1 MIIPALMILGII
13 TTTLDEMKSKD
24 GIYYLTVKNESTKT
38 ASLDKTSWIKI
49 EGEQITVKEGSSERT
64 YSYDT
69 ENNEFVRDSEKYSC
83 MIYDGLLTL
92 SGDQPQKELP
102 EYVSPNSSWYSGY
115 EKGQVKIKDW
125 DWMSDTP
132 FNNYFWLGEGG
143 YKKYRYNT
151 ERPRPP
157 FFAIIESMNNLIKSK
172 LELLPTSPGCYI
184 HKDKNGTIIYVGKA
198 KNLRNRVR
206 SYFRGSHDT
215 KTEALVSEI
224 VDFEFIV
231 TESNI
236 EASLLEIN
244 LIKENKPKYNIML
257 KDDKS
262 YPFIKITNERYPR
275 LIITRQV
282 KKDGGLYFG
291 PYPDV
296 GAANEIKRLLD
307 RIFPFRK
314 CTNPPSKV
322 CFYYHLGQCMA
333 HTVCHKDKAYFKGM
347 AQEVSDFLKGQDDK
361 IIDELKLKM
370 NTAAQNMEFE
380 RAAEYRDLIQA
391 IGTLRTKQRVM
402 AKDLQNRDVF
412 GYYVDKGWMC
422 VQVFFVRQGKL
433 IERDVNLFPY
443 YNDPDEDFLTYVGQ
457 FYQEKSH
464 LIPNE
469 ILIPQDI
476 DEEAVK
482 ALVDTKVLK
491 PQRGEKK
498 QLVNLAIKNAR
509 VSLEQKFN
517 LLEKSMEKTQGAIEN
532 LGKLLQ
538 IPTPVRIESFDNSNI
553 MGTSPVS
560 AMVVFVNGKPSKKD
574 YRKYKIKTV
583 VGPDDYA
590 SMREVIRRRYSRVM
604 RDGLT
609 PPDLIVIDGGQG
621 QVNIAKQVIQEELG
635 LDIPIAGLQKNDK
648 HQTHELLFGD
658 PLQVIELSRTSQEFF
673 LLQRIQDEVHRFAI
687 TFHRQLRSK
696 NSFSSQLDGIEGL
709 GPKRKQL
716 LMKHFKSLTKIKE
729 ATVDEIVTVGIPQA
743 VAEAVQAKLHQ
754 GKQAEA
760 SPLMEVAEDSEPY
773 QS

>member
-1 MIIPALMILGII
+1 MNSA
-13 TTTLDEMKSKD
+13 
-24 GIYYLTVKNESTKT
+24 
-38 ASLDKTSWIKI
+38 
-49 EGEQITVKEGSSERT
+49 ER
-64 YSYDT
+64 
-69 ENNEFVRDSEKYSC
+69 
-83 MIYDGLLTL
+83 L
-92 SGDQPQKELP
+92 
-102 EYVSPNSSWYSGY
+102 
-115 EKGQVKIKDW
+115 
-125 DWMSDTP
+125 
-132 FNNYFWLGEGG
+132 
-143 YKKYRYNT
+143 
-151 ERPRPP
+151 RPL

-236 EASLLEIN
+236 EALLLEIN

-333 HTVCHKDKAYFKGM
+333 HTVCHKDEAYFKGM

-370 NTAAQNMEFE
+370 TTAAQNMEFE

-658 PLQVIELSRTSQEFF
+658 PLQIIELSRTSQEFF

-729 ATVDEIVTVGIPQA
+729 ATVDEIVTVGIPRA
-743 VAEAVQAKLHQ
+743 VAEAVQIRLHQ
-754 GKQAEA
+754 GQQEEA

-773 QS
+773 

>member
-1 MIIPALMILGII
+1 
-13 TTTLDEMKSKD
+13 
-24 GIYYLTVKNESTKT
+24 
-38 ASLDKTSWIKI
+38 
-49 EGEQITVKEGSSERT
+49 
-64 YSYDT
+64 
-69 ENNEFVRDSEKYSC
+69 
-83 MIYDGLLTL
+83 
-92 SGDQPQKELP
+92 
-102 EYVSPNSSWYSGY
+102 
-115 EKGQVKIKDW
+115 
-125 DWMSDTP
+125 
-132 FNNYFWLGEGG
+132 
-143 YKKYRYNT
+143 
-151 ERPRPP
+151 
-157 FFAIIESMNNLIKSK
+157 MNNLIKSK

-236 EASLLEIN
+236 EALLLEIN

-322 CFYYHLGQCMA
+322 CFYYHIGQCMA
-333 HTVCHKDKAYFKGM
+333 HTICKKDEDYFKSM
-347 AQEVSDFLKGQDDK
+347 AQEVSDFLKGQDNQ
-361 IIDELKLKM
+361 IIDDLKGKM
-370 NTAAQNMEFE
+370 AAAAQTMEFE

-464 LIPNE
+464 LVPNE
-469 ILIPQDI
+469 VLIPQDI

-482 ALVDTKVLK
+482 ALVDTKILK

-517 LLEKSMEKTQGAIEN
+517 LLEKSVEKTQRAIEN
-532 LGKLLQ
+532 LGRLLQ

-590 SMREVIRRRYSRVM
+590 SMSEVIRRRYGRVQ
-604 RDGLT
+604 REGLT

-658 PLQVIELSRTSQEFF
+658 PLEVVELSRNSQEFF

-709 GPKRKQL
+709 GPKRKQN

-729 ATVDEIVTVGIPQA
+729 AGVDDIVEVGVPRA
-743 VAEAVQAKLHQ
+743 VAEAVQRKLNPQ
-754 GKQAEA
+754 EAETL
-760 SPLMEVAEDSEPY
+760 PQVAEERVDY
-773 QS
+773 QTEGKTS

>member
-1 MIIPALMILGII
+1 
-13 TTTLDEMKSKD
+13 
-24 GIYYLTVKNESTKT
+24 
-38 ASLDKTSWIKI
+38 
-49 EGEQITVKEGSSERT
+49 
-64 YSYDT
+64 
-69 ENNEFVRDSEKYSC
+69 
-83 MIYDGLLTL
+83 
-92 SGDQPQKELP
+92 
-102 EYVSPNSSWYSGY
+102 
-115 EKGQVKIKDW
+115 
-125 DWMSDTP
+125 
-132 FNNYFWLGEGG
+132 
-143 YKKYRYNT
+143 
-151 ERPRPP
+151 
-157 FFAIIESMNNLIKSK
+157 MNNLIKSK

-236 EASLLEIN
+236 EALLLEIN

-322 CFYYHLGQCMA
+322 CFYYHIGQCMA
-333 HTVCHKDKAYFKGM
+333 HTICKKDEDYFKSM

-361 IIDELKLKM
+361 IIDDLKGKM
-370 NTAAQNMEFE
+370 AAAAQTMEFE

-464 LIPNE
+464 LVPNE
-469 ILIPQDI
+469 VLIPQDI

-482 ALVDTKVLK
+482 ALVDTKILK

-517 LLEKSMEKTQGAIEN
+517 LLEKSVEKTQGAIEN
-532 LGKLLQ
+532 LGRLLQ

-590 SMREVIRRRYSRVM
+590 SMREVIRRRYGRVQ
-604 RDGLT
+604 REALT

-658 PLQVIELSRTSQEFF
+658 PLEVVELSRNSKEFF

-687 TFHRQLRSK
+687 TFHRQLRYK

-709 GPKRKQL
+709 GPKRKQN

-729 ATVDEIVTVGIPQA
+729 ASVDEIAEVGVPRA
-743 VAEAVQAKLHQ
+743 VAEAVQRKLNPQ
-754 GKQAEA
+754 GEVELAQ
-760 SPLMEVAEDSEPY
+760 VAEPLKELE
-773 QS
+773 

>member
-1 MIIPALMILGII
+1 
-13 TTTLDEMKSKD
+13 
-24 GIYYLTVKNESTKT
+24 
-38 ASLDKTSWIKI
+38 
-49 EGEQITVKEGSSERT
+49 
-64 YSYDT
+64 
-69 ENNEFVRDSEKYSC
+69 
-83 MIYDGLLTL
+83 
-92 SGDQPQKELP
+92 
-102 EYVSPNSSWYSGY
+102 
-115 EKGQVKIKDW
+115 
-125 DWMSDTP
+125 
-132 FNNYFWLGEGG
+132 
-143 YKKYRYNT
+143 
-151 ERPRPP
+151 
-157 FFAIIESMNNLIKSK
+157 MNNLIKSK

-236 EASLLEIN
+236 EALLLEIN

-333 HTVCHKDKAYFKGM
+333 HTVCHKDEAYFKGM

-729 ATVDEIVTVGIPQA
+729 ATVDEIVTVGIPRA

-754 GKQAEA
+754 GKQEEA
-760 SPLMEVAEDSEPY
+760 SPLMEVAEASEPY

>member
-1 MIIPALMILGII
+1 
-13 TTTLDEMKSKD
+13 
-24 GIYYLTVKNESTKT
+24 
-38 ASLDKTSWIKI
+38 
-49 EGEQITVKEGSSERT
+49 
-64 YSYDT
+64 
-69 ENNEFVRDSEKYSC
+69 
-83 MIYDGLLTL
+83 
-92 SGDQPQKELP
+92 
-102 EYVSPNSSWYSGY
+102 
-115 EKGQVKIKDW
+115 
-125 DWMSDTP
+125 
-132 FNNYFWLGEGG
+132 
-143 YKKYRYNT
+143 
-151 ERPRPP
+151 
-157 FFAIIESMNNLIKSK
+157 MNNLIKSK

-236 EASLLEIN
+236 EALLLEIN

-322 CFYYHLGQCMA
+322 CFYYHIGQCMA
-333 HTVCHKDKAYFKGM
+333 HTICKKDEAYFKSM
-347 AQEVSDFLKGQDDK
+347 AQEVSDFLKGQDNK
-361 IIDELKLKM
+361 IIDELKGKM
-370 NTAAQNMEFE
+370 AAAAQTMEFE

-443 YNDPDEDFLTYVGQ
+443 FNDPDEDFLTYVGQ

-464 LIPNE
+464 LVPNE
-469 ILIPQDI
+469 VLIPQDI

-482 ALVDTKVLK
+482 ALVDTKILK

-517 LLEKSMEKTQGAIEN
+517 LLEKSVEKTQGAIEN
-532 LGKLLQ
+532 LGRLLQ

-560 AMVVFVNGKPSKKD
+560 AMVVFVNGRPSKKD

-590 SMREVIRRRYSRVM
+590 SMREVIRRRYGRVQ
-604 RDGLT
+604 REALT

-658 PLQVIELSRTSQEFF
+658 PLEVVDLSRNSQEFF

-696 NSFSSQLDGIEGL
+696 NSFSSQLDGIDGL
-709 GPKRKQL
+709 GPKRKQN
-716 LMKHFKSLTKIKE
+716 LMRHFKSLTKIKE
-729 ATVDEIVTVGIPQA
+729 ASVDEIVEVGAPRA
-743 VAEAVQAKLHQ
+743 VAEAVQRKLNPQ
-754 GKQAEA
+754 ETEILLQ
-760 SPLMEVAEDSEPY
+760 VAEERVDY
-773 QS
+773 QTEGNHNKP

>member
-1 MIIPALMILGII
+1 MNSA
-13 TTTLDEMKSKD
+13 
-24 GIYYLTVKNESTKT
+24 
-38 ASLDKTSWIKI
+38 
-49 EGEQITVKEGSSERT
+49 ER
-64 YSYDT
+64 
-69 ENNEFVRDSEKYSC
+69 
-83 MIYDGLLTL
+83 L
-92 SGDQPQKELP
+92 
-102 EYVSPNSSWYSGY
+102 
-115 EKGQVKIKDW
+115 
-125 DWMSDTP
+125 
-132 FNNYFWLGEGG
+132 
-143 YKKYRYNT
+143 
-151 ERPRPP
+151 RPL

-236 EASLLEIN
+236 EALLLEIN

-333 HTVCHKDKAYFKGM
+333 HTVCHKDEAYFKGM

-361 IIDELKLKM
+361 IIDELKVKM

-476 DEEAVK
+476 DEEAVQ

-604 RDGLT
+604 LDGLT

-729 ATVDEIVTVGIPQA
+729 ATVDEIVTVGIPRA
-743 VAEAVQAKLHQ
+743 VAEAVQIKLHQ
-754 GKQAEA
+754 GKQEEA
-760 SPLMEVAEDSEPY
+760 SHLMEVAEDSEPY

>member
-1 MIIPALMILGII
+1 
-13 TTTLDEMKSKD
+13 
-24 GIYYLTVKNESTKT
+24 
-38 ASLDKTSWIKI
+38 
-49 EGEQITVKEGSSERT
+49 
-64 YSYDT
+64 
-69 ENNEFVRDSEKYSC
+69 
-83 MIYDGLLTL
+83 
-92 SGDQPQKELP
+92 
-102 EYVSPNSSWYSGY
+102 
-115 EKGQVKIKDW
+115 
-125 DWMSDTP
+125 
-132 FNNYFWLGEGG
+132 
-143 YKKYRYNT
+143 
-151 ERPRPP
+151 
-157 FFAIIESMNNLIKSK
+157 MNNLIKSK

-236 EASLLEIN
+236 EALLLEIN

-322 CFYYHLGQCMA
+322 CFYYHIGQCMA
-333 HTVCHKDKAYFKGM
+333 HTVCRKDEAYFKAM
-347 AQEVSDFLKGQDDK
+347 SQEVSDFLKGQDDK
-361 IIDELKLKM
+361 IIDELKSKM
-370 NTAAQNMEFE
+370 TLAAQSMEFE

-476 DEEAVK
+476 DEEAIK

-517 LLEKSMEKTQGAIEN
+517 LLEKSVEKTQGAIEN
-532 LGKLLQ
+532 LGRLLQ

-590 SMREVIRRRYSRVM
+590 SMREVIRRRYGRVQ

-658 PLQVIELSRTSQEFF
+658 PLEVVELSRNSQEFF

-709 GPKRKQL
+709 GPKRKQN
-716 LMKHFKSLTKIKE
+716 LMKYFKSLTKIKE
-729 ATVDEIVTVGIPQA
+729 ASVDEIVAVGVPRT
-743 VAEAVQAKLHQ
+743 VAEAVHQ
-754 GKQAEA
+754 HLNLEVDSALAQ
-760 SPLMEVAEDSEPY
+760 VAEKPLEY
-773 QS
+773 KE

>member
-1 MIIPALMILGII
+1 
-13 TTTLDEMKSKD
+13 
-24 GIYYLTVKNESTKT
+24 
-38 ASLDKTSWIKI
+38 
-49 EGEQITVKEGSSERT
+49 
-64 YSYDT
+64 
-69 ENNEFVRDSEKYSC
+69 
-83 MIYDGLLTL
+83 
-92 SGDQPQKELP
+92 
-102 EYVSPNSSWYSGY
+102 
-115 EKGQVKIKDW
+115 
-125 DWMSDTP
+125 
-132 FNNYFWLGEGG
+132 
-143 YKKYRYNT
+143 
-151 ERPRPP
+151 
-157 FFAIIESMNNLIKSK
+157 MNNLIKSK

-236 EASLLEIN
+236 EALLLEIN

-333 HTVCHKDKAYFKGM
+333 HTVCHKDEAYFKGM

-560 AMVVFVNGKPSKKD
+560 AMVVFVDGKPSKKD

-621 QVNIAKQVIQEELG
+621 QVNVAKQVIQEELG

-729 ATVDEIVTVGIPQA
+729 ATVDEIVTVGIPRA

-754 GKQAEA
+754 GKQEEA
-760 SPLMEVAEDSEPY
+760 SPLMEVAEPFQGFE
-773 QS
+773 

>member
-1 MIIPALMILGII
+1 
-13 TTTLDEMKSKD
+13 
-24 GIYYLTVKNESTKT
+24 
-38 ASLDKTSWIKI
+38 
-49 EGEQITVKEGSSERT
+49 
-64 YSYDT
+64 
-69 ENNEFVRDSEKYSC
+69 
-83 MIYDGLLTL
+83 
-92 SGDQPQKELP
+92 
-102 EYVSPNSSWYSGY
+102 
-115 EKGQVKIKDW
+115 
-125 DWMSDTP
+125 
-132 FNNYFWLGEGG
+132 
-143 YKKYRYNT
+143 
-151 ERPRPP
+151 
-157 FFAIIESMNNLIKSK
+157 MNNLIKSK
-172 LELLPTSPGCYI
+172 LEILPTSPGCYI

-236 EASLLEIN
+236 EALLLEIN

-322 CFYYHLGQCMA
+322 CFYYHIGQCMA
-333 HTVCHKDKAYFKGM
+333 HTICKKDEAYFKSM

-361 IIDELKLKM
+361 IIDDLKGKM
-370 NTAAQNMEFE
+370 AAAAQTMEFE

-402 AKDLQNRDVF
+402 ARDLQNRDVF

-464 LIPNE
+464 LVPNE
-469 ILIPQDI
+469 VLIPQDI

-482 ALVDTKVLK
+482 VLVDTKILK

-517 LLEKSMEKTQGAIEN
+517 LLEKSVEKTQGAIEN
-532 LGKLLQ
+532 LGRLLQ
-538 IPTPVRIESFDNSNI
+538 IPIPVRIESFDNSNI

-590 SMREVIRRRYSRVM
+590 SMREVVRRRYGRVQ

-658 PLQVIELSRTSQEFF
+658 PLEVVELSRNSQEFF

-696 NSFSSQLDGIEGL
+696 NSFSSQLDGIDGL
-709 GPKRKQL
+709 GPKRKQN
-716 LMKHFKSLTKIKE
+716 LMKYFKSLTKIKE
-729 ATVDEIVTVGIPQA
+729 ASVDEIVEVGVPRA
-743 VAEAVQAKLHQ
+743 VAEAVQRKLTPQ
-754 GKQAEA
+754 EAEA
-760 SPLMEVAEDSEPY
+760 LPQVAEERVDY
-773 QS
+773 QTDTGHD

>member
-1 MIIPALMILGII
+1 
-13 TTTLDEMKSKD
+13 
-24 GIYYLTVKNESTKT
+24 
-38 ASLDKTSWIKI
+38 
-49 EGEQITVKEGSSERT
+49 
-64 YSYDT
+64 
-69 ENNEFVRDSEKYSC
+69 
-83 MIYDGLLTL
+83 
-92 SGDQPQKELP
+92 
-102 EYVSPNSSWYSGY
+102 
-115 EKGQVKIKDW
+115 
-125 DWMSDTP
+125 
-132 FNNYFWLGEGG
+132 
-143 YKKYRYNT
+143 
-151 ERPRPP
+151 
-157 FFAIIESMNNLIKSK
+157 MNNLIKSK

-236 EASLLEIN
+236 EALLLEIN

-333 HTVCHKDKAYFKGM
+333 HTVCHKDEAYFKGM

-443 YNDPDEDFLTYVGQ
+443 YNDPDEDLLTYVGQ

-621 QVNIAKQVIQEELG
+621 QVNVAKQVIQDELG

-729 ATVDEIVTVGIPQA
+729 ATVDEIVTVGIPRA

-754 GKQAEA
+754 GKQEEA
-760 SPLMEVAEDSEPY
+760 SPLMEVAEDSESY

>member
-1 MIIPALMILGII
+1 
-13 TTTLDEMKSKD
+13 
-24 GIYYLTVKNESTKT
+24 
-38 ASLDKTSWIKI
+38 
-49 EGEQITVKEGSSERT
+49 
-64 YSYDT
+64 
-69 ENNEFVRDSEKYSC
+69 
-83 MIYDGLLTL
+83 
-92 SGDQPQKELP
+92 
-102 EYVSPNSSWYSGY
+102 
-115 EKGQVKIKDW
+115 
-125 DWMSDTP
+125 
-132 FNNYFWLGEGG
+132 
-143 YKKYRYNT
+143 
-151 ERPRPP
+151 
-157 FFAIIESMNNLIKSK
+157 MNNLIKSK

-236 EASLLEIN
+236 EALLLEIN

-322 CFYYHLGQCMA
+322 CFYYHIGQCVA
-333 HTVCHKDKAYFKGM
+333 HTICKKDEAYFKAM

-361 IIDELKLKM
+361 IIDDLKEKM
-370 NTAAQNMEFE
+370 NVAAQSMEFE

-464 LIPNE
+464 LVPNE

-482 ALVDTKVLK
+482 ALVDTKILK

-517 LLEKSMEKTQGAIEN
+517 LLEKSVEKTQGAIEN
-532 LGKLLQ
+532 LGRLLQ

-583 VGPDDYA
+583 VGSDDYA
-590 SMREVIRRRYSRVM
+590 SMREVIRRRYGRVQ
-604 RDGLT
+604 REALT

-658 PLQVIELSRTSQEFF
+658 PLEVVELSRNSQEFF

-709 GPKRKQL
+709 GPKRKQN
-716 LMKHFKSLTKIKE
+716 LMKYFKSLTKIKE
-729 ATVDEIVTVGIPQA
+729 ASVDEIVAVGIPRA
-743 VAEAVQAKLHQ
+743 VAEAVHQ
-754 GKQAEA
+754 HLNPQERVELAQ
-760 SPLMEVAEDSEPY
+760 VAESPAEY
-773 QS
+773 K

>member
-1 MIIPALMILGII
+1 
-13 TTTLDEMKSKD
+13 
-24 GIYYLTVKNESTKT
+24 
-38 ASLDKTSWIKI
+38 
-49 EGEQITVKEGSSERT
+49 
-64 YSYDT
+64 
-69 ENNEFVRDSEKYSC
+69 
-83 MIYDGLLTL
+83 
-92 SGDQPQKELP
+92 
-102 EYVSPNSSWYSGY
+102 
-115 EKGQVKIKDW
+115 
-125 DWMSDTP
+125 
-132 FNNYFWLGEGG
+132 
-143 YKKYRYNT
+143 
-151 ERPRPP
+151 
-157 FFAIIESMNNLIKSK
+157 MNNLIKSK

-236 EASLLEIN
+236 EALLLEIN

-333 HTVCHKDKAYFKGM
+333 HTVCHKDEAYFKGM

-370 NTAAQNMEFE
+370 TTAAQNMEFE

-590 SMREVIRRRYSRVM
+590 SIREVIRRRYSRVM

-709 GPKRKQL
+709 GPKRKHL
-716 LMKHFKSLTKIKE
+716 LIKHFKSLTKIKE
-729 ATVDEIVTVGIPQA
+729 ATVDEIVTVGIPRA

-754 GKQAEA
+754 GKQEEV
-760 SPLMEVAEDSEPY
+760 SPLMEVAEPSQGFE
-773 QS
+773 

>member
-1 MIIPALMILGII
+1 
-13 TTTLDEMKSKD
+13 
-24 GIYYLTVKNESTKT
+24 
-38 ASLDKTSWIKI
+38 
-49 EGEQITVKEGSSERT
+49 
-64 YSYDT
+64 
-69 ENNEFVRDSEKYSC
+69 
-83 MIYDGLLTL
+83 
-92 SGDQPQKELP
+92 
-102 EYVSPNSSWYSGY
+102 
-115 EKGQVKIKDW
+115 
-125 DWMSDTP
+125 
-132 FNNYFWLGEGG
+132 
-143 YKKYRYNT
+143 
-151 ERPRPP
+151 
-157 FFAIIESMNNLIKSK
+157 MNNLIKSK
-172 LELLPTSPGCYI
+172 LELLPTGPGCYI

-236 EASLLEIN
+236 EALLLEIN

-322 CFYYHLGQCMA
+322 CFYYHIGQCMA
-333 HTVCHKDKAYFKGM
+333 HTICKKDEDYFKSM

-361 IIDELKLKM
+361 IIDDLKGKM
-370 NTAAQNMEFE
+370 AAAAQTMEFE

-457 FYQEKSH
+457 FYQEKYH
-464 LIPNE
+464 LVPNE
-469 ILIPQDI
+469 VLIPQDI

-482 ALVDTKVLK
+482 ALVDTKILK

-517 LLEKSMEKTQGAIEN
+517 LLEKSVEKTQGAIEN
-532 LGKLLQ
+532 LGRLLQ

-590 SMREVIRRRYSRVM
+590 SMREVIRRRYGRVQ

-658 PLQVIELSRTSQEFF
+658 PLEVVELSRNSQEFF

-696 NSFSSQLDGIEGL
+696 NSFSSQLDGIDGL
-709 GPKRKQL
+709 GPKRKQN
-716 LMKHFKSLTKIKE
+716 LMKHFKSPTKIKE
-729 ATVDEIVTVGIPQA
+729 ASVDEIVEVGVPRA
-743 VAEAVQAKLHQ
+743 VAEAVQRKLNPQ
-754 GKQAEA
+754 EEVELAQ
-760 SPLMEVAEDSEPY
+760 VAEESVEYQTEGDHHEP
-773 QS
+773 

>member
-1 MIIPALMILGII
+1 M
-13 TTTLDEMKSKD
+13 
-24 GIYYLTVKNESTKT
+24 STNK
-38 ASLDKTSWIKI
+38 
-49 EGEQITVKEGSSERT
+49 
-64 YSYDT
+64 
-69 ENNEFVRDSEKYSC
+69 
-83 MIYDGLLTL
+83 
-92 SGDQPQKELP
+92 
-102 EYVSPNSSWYSGY
+102 
-115 EKGQVKIKDW
+115 
-125 DWMSDTP
+125 
-132 FNNYFWLGEGG
+132 
-143 YKKYRYNT
+143 
-151 ERPRPP
+151 
-157 FFAIIESMNNLIKSK
+157 LIQTK

-224 VDFEFIV
+224 EDFEFIV

-236 EASLLEIN
+236 EALLLEIN

-262 YPFIKITNERYPR
+262 YPFIKITNETYPR

-307 RIFPFRK
+307 RLFPFRK
-314 CTNPPSKV
+314 CTNPPEKV
-322 CFYYHLGQCMA
+322 CFYYHLGQCKA
-333 HTVCHKDKAYFKGM
+333 HSICQVDSQYFKEL
-347 AQEVSDFLKGQDDK
+347 AQEVAAFLKGQDDQ
-361 IIDELKLKM
+361 IIEDLRGKM
-370 NTAAQNMEFE
+370 AGAAQAMEFE
-380 RAAEYRDLIQA
+380 KAAEYRDLIQS

-443 YNDPDEDFLTYVGQ
+443 YNDPDEDFLTYIGQ

-464 LIPNE
+464 LKPNE
-469 ILIPQDI
+469 ILIPADI
-476 DEEAVK
+476 DEEAVR
-482 ALVDTKVLK
+482 AMVDTKVLK

-498 QLVNLAIKNAR
+498 QLVNLATKNAQ
-509 VSLEQKFN
+509 VSLQQKFD
-517 LLEKSMEKTQGAIEN
+517 LLEKSIEKTQGAIEN
-532 LGKLLQ
+532 LGQLLN

-590 SMREVIRRRYSRVM
+590 SMREVIKRRYSRVI

-609 PPDLIVIDGGQG
+609 PPDLIVIDGGLG
-621 QVNIAKQVIQEELG
+621 QVNVAKEVIQEQLG

-658 PLQVIELSRTSQEFF
+658 PLQVVE
-673 LLQRIQDEVHRFAI
+673 
-687 TFHRQLRSK
+687 
-696 NSFSSQLDGIEGL
+696 
-709 GPKRKQL
+709 
-716 LMKHFKSLTKIKE
+716 
-729 ATVDEIVTVGIPQA
+729 
-743 VAEAVQAKLHQ
+743 
-754 GKQAEA
+754 
-760 SPLMEVAEDSEPY
+760 
-773 QS
+773 

>member
-1 MIIPALMILGII
+1 
-13 TTTLDEMKSKD
+13 
-24 GIYYLTVKNESTKT
+24 
-38 ASLDKTSWIKI
+38 
-49 EGEQITVKEGSSERT
+49 
-64 YSYDT
+64 
-69 ENNEFVRDSEKYSC
+69 
-83 MIYDGLLTL
+83 
-92 SGDQPQKELP
+92 
-102 EYVSPNSSWYSGY
+102 
-115 EKGQVKIKDW
+115 
-125 DWMSDTP
+125 
-132 FNNYFWLGEGG
+132 
-143 YKKYRYNT
+143 
-151 ERPRPP
+151 
-157 FFAIIESMNNLIKSK
+157 MNNLIKSK

-236 EASLLEIN
+236 EALLLEIN

-333 HTVCHKDKAYFKGM
+333 HTVCHKDEAYFKGM

-370 NTAAQNMEFE
+370 TTAAQNMEFE

-590 SMREVIRRRYSRVM
+590 SMQEVIRRRYSRVM

-729 ATVDEIVTVGIPQA
+729 ATVDEIVTVGIPRA

-754 GKQAEA
+754 GKQEEA
-760 SPLMEVAEDSEPY
+760 SPLMEVAESVKDLE
-773 QS
+773 

>member
-1 MIIPALMILGII
+1 
-13 TTTLDEMKSKD
+13 
-24 GIYYLTVKNESTKT
+24 
-38 ASLDKTSWIKI
+38 
-49 EGEQITVKEGSSERT
+49 
-64 YSYDT
+64 
-69 ENNEFVRDSEKYSC
+69 
-83 MIYDGLLTL
+83 
-92 SGDQPQKELP
+92 
-102 EYVSPNSSWYSGY
+102 
-115 EKGQVKIKDW
+115 
-125 DWMSDTP
+125 
-132 FNNYFWLGEGG
+132 
-143 YKKYRYNT
+143 
-151 ERPRPP
+151 
-157 FFAIIESMNNLIKSK
+157 MNKLIQSK

-224 VDFEFIV
+224 EDFEFIV

-236 EASLLEIN
+236 EALLLEIN
-244 LIKENKPKYNIML
+244 LIKENQPKYNIML

-262 YPFIKITNERYPR
+262 YPFIKITNETYPR

-307 RIFPFRK
+307 RLFPFRK
-314 CTNPPSKV
+314 CTNPPEKV
-322 CFYYHLGQCMA
+322 CFYYHLGQCKA
-333 HTVCHKDKAYFKGM
+333 HTICQVDSQYFKEL
-347 AQEVSDFLKGQDDK
+347 AQEVAAFLKGQDDQ
-361 IIDELKLKM
+361 IIEDLRGKM
-370 NTAAQNMEFE
+370 AGAAQAMEFE
-380 RAAEYRDLIQA
+380 KAAEYRDLIQS

-443 YNDPDEDFLTYVGQ
+443 YNDPDEDFLTYIGQ

-464 LIPNE
+464 LKPNE
-469 ILIPQDI
+469 ILIPADI
-476 DEEAVK
+476 DEEAVR
-482 ALVDTKVLK
+482 AMVDTKVLK

-509 VSLEQKFN
+509 VSLQQKFD
-517 LLEKSMEKTQGAIEN
+517 LLEKSIEKTQGAIEN
-532 LGKLLQ
+532 LGQLLN

-590 SMREVIRRRYSRVM
+590 SMREVIKRRYSRVI

-621 QVNIAKQVIQEELG
+621 QVNIAKEVIQEQLG

-658 PLQVIELSRTSQEFF
+658 PLQVVELSRNSQEFF

-709 GPKRKQL
+709 GPKRKQN

-729 ATVDEIVTVGIPQA
+729 ASVDQIVEVGVPRA
-743 VAEAVQAKLHQ
+743 VAEAVREKLNPKTQEQEQAQLR
-754 GKQAEA
+754 
-760 SPLMEVAEDSEPY
+760 EVAEPQIGLE
-773 QS
+773 

>member
-1 MIIPALMILGII
+1 
-13 TTTLDEMKSKD
+13 
-24 GIYYLTVKNESTKT
+24 
-38 ASLDKTSWIKI
+38 
-49 EGEQITVKEGSSERT
+49 
-64 YSYDT
+64 
-69 ENNEFVRDSEKYSC
+69 
-83 MIYDGLLTL
+83 
-92 SGDQPQKELP
+92 
-102 EYVSPNSSWYSGY
+102 
-115 EKGQVKIKDW
+115 
-125 DWMSDTP
+125 
-132 FNNYFWLGEGG
+132 
-143 YKKYRYNT
+143 
-151 ERPRPP
+151 
-157 FFAIIESMNNLIKSK
+157 MNNLIKSK

-236 EASLLEIN
+236 EALLLEIN

-333 HTVCHKDKAYFKGM
+333 HTVCHKDEAYFKGM

-443 YNDPDEDFLTYVGQ
+443 YNDPDEDLLTYVGQ

-621 QVNIAKQVIQEELG
+621 QVNVAKQVIQDELG

-729 ATVDEIVTVGIPQA
+729 ATVEEIVTVGIPRA

-754 GKQAEA
+754 GKQEEA
-760 SPLMEVAEDSEPY
+760 SPLMEVAEDS
-773 QS
+773 

>member
-1 MIIPALMILGII
+1 
-13 TTTLDEMKSKD
+13 
-24 GIYYLTVKNESTKT
+24 
-38 ASLDKTSWIKI
+38 
-49 EGEQITVKEGSSERT
+49 
-64 YSYDT
+64 
-69 ENNEFVRDSEKYSC
+69 
-83 MIYDGLLTL
+83 
-92 SGDQPQKELP
+92 
-102 EYVSPNSSWYSGY
+102 
-115 EKGQVKIKDW
+115 
-125 DWMSDTP
+125 
-132 FNNYFWLGEGG
+132 
-143 YKKYRYNT
+143 
-151 ERPRPP
+151 
-157 FFAIIESMNNLIKSK
+157 MNKLIQSK

-184 HKDKNGTIIYVGKA
+184 HKDKNGAIIYVGKA

-224 VDFEFIV
+224 EDFEFIV

-236 EASLLEIN
+236 EALLLEIN

-262 YPFIKITNERYPR
+262 YPFIKITNETYPR

-307 RIFPFRK
+307 RLFPFRK
-314 CTNPPSKV
+314 CTNPPEKV
-322 CFYYHLGQCMA
+322 CFYYHLGQCKA
-333 HTVCHKDKAYFKGM
+333 HTICQVDSQYFKDL
-347 AQEVSDFLKGQDDK
+347 AQEVAAFLKGQDDQ
-361 IIDELKLKM
+361 IIEDLRGKM
-370 NTAAQNMEFE
+370 AVAAQAMEFE
-380 RAAEYRDLIQA
+380 KAAEYRDLIQS

-443 YNDPDEDFLTYVGQ
+443 YNDPDEDFLTYIGQ

-464 LIPNE
+464 LKPNE
-469 ILIPQDI
+469 ILIPADI
-476 DEEAVK
+476 DEEAVR

-509 VSLEQKFN
+509 VSLQQKFD
-517 LLEKSMEKTQGAIEN
+517 LLEKSIEKTQGAIEN
-532 LGKLLQ
+532 LGQLLN

-590 SMREVIRRRYSRVM
+590 SMREVIKRRYSRVI

-621 QVNIAKQVIQEELG
+621 QVNIAKEVIQEQLG

-658 PLQVIELSRTSQEFF
+658 PLQVVELSRNSQEFF

-709 GPKRKQL
+709 GPKRKQN

-729 ATVDEIVTVGIPQA
+729 ASVDQIVEVGVPRV
-743 VAEAVQAKLHQ
+743 VAEAVREKLNPVDQ
-754 GKQAEA
+754 QKT
-760 SPLMEVAEDSEPY
+760 SLSEVAEPQVDLE
-773 QS
+773 

>member
-1 MIIPALMILGII
+1 
-13 TTTLDEMKSKD
+13 
-24 GIYYLTVKNESTKT
+24 
-38 ASLDKTSWIKI
+38 
-49 EGEQITVKEGSSERT
+49 
-64 YSYDT
+64 
-69 ENNEFVRDSEKYSC
+69 
-83 MIYDGLLTL
+83 
-92 SGDQPQKELP
+92 
-102 EYVSPNSSWYSGY
+102 
-115 EKGQVKIKDW
+115 
-125 DWMSDTP
+125 
-132 FNNYFWLGEGG
+132 
-143 YKKYRYNT
+143 
-151 ERPRPP
+151 
-157 FFAIIESMNNLIKSK
+157 MNNLIKSK

-215 KTEALVSEI
+215 KTEALVSEV

-236 EASLLEIN
+236 EALLLEIN

-322 CFYYHLGQCMA
+322 CFYYHIGQCMA
-333 HTVCHKDKAYFKGM
+333 HTICKKDEAYFKAM

-361 IIDELKLKM
+361 IIDELKSKM
-370 NTAAQNMEFE
+370 TVAAQSMEFE

-476 DEEAVK
+476 DEEAIK

-509 VSLEQKFN
+509 VSLEQNFN
-517 LLEKSMEKTQGAIEN
+517 LLEKSIEKTQGAIEN
-532 LGKLLQ
+532 LGRLLQ

-590 SMREVIRRRYSRVM
+590 SMREVIRRRYGRVQ

-709 GPKRKQL
+709 GPKRKQN
-716 LMKHFKSLTKIKE
+716 LMKYFKSLAKIKE
-729 ATVDEIVTVGIPQA
+729 ASIDEIVAVGIPRA
-743 VAEAVQAKLHQ
+743 VAEAVHHHLNPEVDSALAQ
-754 GKQAEA
+754 
-760 SPLMEVAEDSEPY
+760 VAEKPVEY
-773 QS
+773 KE

>member
-1 MIIPALMILGII
+1 
-13 TTTLDEMKSKD
+13 
-24 GIYYLTVKNESTKT
+24 
-38 ASLDKTSWIKI
+38 
-49 EGEQITVKEGSSERT
+49 
-64 YSYDT
+64 
-69 ENNEFVRDSEKYSC
+69 
-83 MIYDGLLTL
+83 
-92 SGDQPQKELP
+92 
-102 EYVSPNSSWYSGY
+102 
-115 EKGQVKIKDW
+115 
-125 DWMSDTP
+125 
-132 FNNYFWLGEGG
+132 
-143 YKKYRYNT
+143 
-151 ERPRPP
+151 
-157 FFAIIESMNNLIKSK
+157 MNNLIKSK

-224 VDFEFIV
+224 MDFEFIV

-236 EASLLEIN
+236 EALLLEIN

-333 HTVCHKDKAYFKGM
+333 HTVCHKDEAYFKGM

-370 NTAAQNMEFE
+370 TTAAQNMEFE

-482 ALVDTKVLK
+482 VLVDTKVLK

-658 PLQVIELSRTSQEFF
+658 PLQIIELSRTSQEFF

-729 ATVDEIVTVGIPQA
+729 ATVDEIVTVGVPRA

-754 GKQAEA
+754 GKQEEA
-760 SPLMEVAEDSEPY
+760 SPLVEVAEASEPY

>member
-1 MIIPALMILGII
+1 
-13 TTTLDEMKSKD
+13 
-24 GIYYLTVKNESTKT
+24 
-38 ASLDKTSWIKI
+38 
-49 EGEQITVKEGSSERT
+49 
-64 YSYDT
+64 
-69 ENNEFVRDSEKYSC
+69 
-83 MIYDGLLTL
+83 
-92 SGDQPQKELP
+92 
-102 EYVSPNSSWYSGY
+102 
-115 EKGQVKIKDW
+115 
-125 DWMSDTP
+125 
-132 FNNYFWLGEGG
+132 
-143 YKKYRYNT
+143 
-151 ERPRPP
+151 
-157 FFAIIESMNNLIKSK
+157 MNQLIQSK

-224 VDFEFIV
+224 EDFEFIV

-236 EASLLEIN
+236 EALLLEIN
-244 LIKENKPKYNIML
+244 LIKENQPKYNIML

-262 YPFIKITNERYPR
+262 YPFIKITNETYPR

-307 RIFPFRK
+307 RLFPFRK
-314 CTNPPSKV
+314 CTNPPEKV
-322 CFYYHLGQCMA
+322 CFYYHLGQCKA
-333 HTVCHKDKAYFKGM
+333 HTVCKVDSQYFKEL
-347 AQEVSDFLKGQDDK
+347 AQEVAAFLKGQDDQ
-361 IIDELKLKM
+361 IIEDLRGKM
-370 NTAAQNMEFE
+370 AGAAQAMEFE
-380 RAAEYRDLIQA
+380 KAAEYRDLIQS

-457 FYQEKSH
+457 FYREKSH
-464 LIPNE
+464 LKPNE
-469 ILIPQDI
+469 ILIPADI
-476 DEEAVK
+476 DEEAVR

-509 VSLEQKFN
+509 VSLQQKFD
-517 LLEKSMEKTQGAIEN
+517 LLEKSIEKTQGAIEN
-532 LGKLLQ
+532 LGQLLN

-590 SMREVIRRRYSRVM
+590 SMREVIKRRYSRVI

-621 QVNIAKQVIQEELG
+621 QVNIAKEVIQDQLG

-658 PLQVIELSRTSQEFF
+658 PLQVVELSRNSQEFF

-709 GPKRKQL
+709 GPKRKQN

-729 ATVDEIVTVGIPQA
+729 ASVDEIVEVGVPRA
-743 VAEAVQAKLHQ
+743 VAEAVRTKLHLVDQ
-754 GKQAEA
+754 QKAVL
-760 SPLMEVAEDSEPY
+760 PEVAEPPAEIE
-773 QS
+773 

>member
-1 MIIPALMILGII
+1 
-13 TTTLDEMKSKD
+13 
-24 GIYYLTVKNESTKT
+24 
-38 ASLDKTSWIKI
+38 
-49 EGEQITVKEGSSERT
+49 
-64 YSYDT
+64 
-69 ENNEFVRDSEKYSC
+69 
-83 MIYDGLLTL
+83 
-92 SGDQPQKELP
+92 
-102 EYVSPNSSWYSGY
+102 
-115 EKGQVKIKDW
+115 
-125 DWMSDTP
+125 
-132 FNNYFWLGEGG
+132 
-143 YKKYRYNT
+143 
-151 ERPRPP
+151 
-157 FFAIIESMNNLIKSK
+157 MNNLIKSK

-236 EASLLEIN
+236 EALLLEIN

-322 CFYYHLGQCMA
+322 CFYYHIGQCMA
-333 HTVCHKDKAYFKGM
+333 HTICKKDEAYFKSM

-361 IIDELKLKM
+361 IIDDLKGKM
-370 NTAAQNMEFE
+370 AKAAQSMEFE

-464 LIPNE
+464 LVPNE
-469 ILIPQDI
+469 VLVPQDI

-482 ALVDTKVLK
+482 ALVDTKIFK

-517 LLEKSMEKTQGAIEN
+517 LLEKSVEKTQGAIEN
-532 LGKLLQ
+532 LGRLLQ

-590 SMREVIRRRYSRVM
+590 SMREVIRRRYGRVQ

-658 PLQVIELSRTSQEFF
+658 PLEVVELSRNSQEFF

-709 GPKRKQL
+709 GPKRKQN

-729 ATVDEIVTVGIPQA
+729 ASVDEIVEVGVPRI
-743 VAEAVQAKLHQ
+743 VAEAVQRKLNPQ
-754 GKQAEA
+754 EAEDL
-760 SPLMEVAEDSEPY
+760 PQVAEESVEYQTEGDHHEP
-773 QS
+773 

>member
-1 MIIPALMILGII
+1 M
-13 TTTLDEMKSKD
+13 
-24 GIYYLTVKNESTKT
+24 
-38 ASLDKTSWIKI
+38 
-49 EGEQITVKEGSSERT
+49 
-64 YSYDT
+64 
-69 ENNEFVRDSEKYSC
+69 FV
-83 MIYDGLLTL
+83 LL
-92 SGDQPQKELP
+92 QA
-102 EYVSPNSSWYSGY
+102 
-115 EKGQVKIKDW
+115 
-125 DWMSDTP
+125 
-132 FNNYFWLGEGG
+132 FC
-143 YKKYRYNT
+143 YNGT
-151 ERPRPP
+151 
-157 FFAIIESMNNLIKSK
+157 MNNLIKSK

-236 EASLLEIN
+236 EALLLEIN

-262 YPFIKITNERYPR
+262 YPFIKITSERYPR

-322 CFYYHLGQCMA
+322 CFYYHIGQCMA
-333 HTVCHKDKAYFKGM
+333 HTICKKDEAYFKSM

-361 IIDELKLKM
+361 IINDLKGKM
-370 NTAAQNMEFE
+370 AMAAQSMEFE

-433 IERDVNLFPY
+433 IERDVSLFPY

-464 LIPNE
+464 LVPNE
-469 ILIPQDI
+469 VLIPQDI
-476 DEEAVK
+476 DQEAVK
-482 ALVDTKVLK
+482 ALVDTKIVK

-517 LLEKSMEKTQGAIEN
+517 LLEKSVEKTQGAIEN
-532 LGKLLQ
+532 LGRLLQ
-538 IPTPVRIESFDNSNI
+538 IPTPIRIESFDNSNI

-590 SMREVIRRRYSRVM
+590 SMREVIRRRYGRVQ
-604 RDGLT
+604 RDGLI

-635 LDIPIAGLQKNDK
+635 LDIPVAGLQKNDK

-658 PLQVIELSRTSQEFF
+658 PLEVVELSRNSQEFF

-696 NSFSSQLDGIEGL
+696 NSFSSQLDGIDGL
-709 GPKRKQL
+709 GPKRKKN

-729 ATVDEIVTVGIPQA
+729 ASVDEIVEVGVPRA
-743 VAEAVQAKLHQ
+743 VAEAVQRKLNPQ
-754 GKQAEA
+754 EEEELAQ
-760 SPLMEVAEDSEPY
+760 VAEERVDYQTEGDHHEP
-773 QS
+773 

>member
-1 MIIPALMILGII
+1 
-13 TTTLDEMKSKD
+13 
-24 GIYYLTVKNESTKT
+24 
-38 ASLDKTSWIKI
+38 
-49 EGEQITVKEGSSERT
+49 
-64 YSYDT
+64 
-69 ENNEFVRDSEKYSC
+69 
-83 MIYDGLLTL
+83 
-92 SGDQPQKELP
+92 
-102 EYVSPNSSWYSGY
+102 
-115 EKGQVKIKDW
+115 
-125 DWMSDTP
+125 
-132 FNNYFWLGEGG
+132 
-143 YKKYRYNT
+143 
-151 ERPRPP
+151 
-157 FFAIIESMNNLIKSK
+157 MNKLIQSK

-184 HKDKNGTIIYVGKA
+184 HKDKNGIIIYVGKA

-224 VDFEFIV
+224 EDFEFIV

-236 EASLLEIN
+236 EALLLEIN

-262 YPFIKITNERYPR
+262 YPFIKITNETYPR

-291 PYPDV
+291 PYPNV

-307 RIFPFRK
+307 RIFTFKK
-314 CTNPPSKV
+314 CTNPPAKV
-322 CFYYHLGQCMA
+322 CFYYHLGQCEA
-333 HTVCHKDKAYFKGM
+333 HTICKRDSQYFKNM

-361 IIDELKLKM
+361 IIDELRDKM
-370 NTAAQNMEFE
+370 NKTAAAMQFE

-443 YNDPDEDFLTYVGQ
+443 YNDLDEDFLTYIGQ

-464 LIPNE
+464 LKPNE
-469 ILIPQDI
+469 ILIPSDI
-476 DEEAVK
+476 DEEAVR
-482 ALVDTKVLK
+482 AMVDTKVVK

-509 VSLEQKFN
+509 VSLQQKFD
-517 LLEKSMEKTQGAIEN
+517 LLEKSVEKTQGAIEN
-532 LGKLLQ
+532 LGKLLN

-590 SMREVIRRRYSRVM
+590 SMREVIKRRYSRVI

-621 QVNIAKQVIQEELG
+621 QVNVAKEVIQEQLG

-658 PLQVIELSRTSQEFF
+658 PLQVVELSRNSQEFF

-709 GPKRKQL
+709 GPKRKQN

-729 ATVDEIVTVGIPQA
+729 ASVDEIVEVGVPRA
-743 VAEAVQAKLHQ
+743 VAEAVRAKLNELD
-754 GKQAEA
+754 KRKEI
-760 SPLMEVAEDSEPY
+760 SLPEVAEPLVELDS
-773 QS
+773 

>member
-1 MIIPALMILGII
+1 MKGLFCIPL
-13 TTTLDEMKSKD
+13 
-24 GIYYLTVKNESTKT
+24 
-38 ASLDKTSWIKI
+38 
-49 EGEQITVKEGSSERT
+49 
-64 YSYDT
+64 
-69 ENNEFVRDSEKYSC
+69 
-83 MIYDGLLTL
+83 
-92 SGDQPQKELP
+92 
-102 EYVSPNSSWYSGY
+102 
-115 EKGQVKIKDW
+115 
-125 DWMSDTP
+125 
-132 FNNYFWLGEGG
+132 
-143 YKKYRYNT
+143 
-151 ERPRPP
+151 
-157 FFAIIESMNNLIKSK
+157 FAIIESMNNLIKSK

-236 EASLLEIN
+236 EALLLEIN

-333 HTVCHKDKAYFKGM
+333 HTVCHKDEAYFKGM

-361 IIDELKLKM
+361 IIDELKVKM
-370 NTAAQNMEFE
+370 TTAAQNMEFE

-590 SMREVIRRRYSRVM
+590 SMQEVIRRRYSRVM

-696 NSFSSQLDGIEGL
+696 NSFSSQLDDIEGL

-729 ATVDEIVTVGIPQA
+729 ATVDEIVTVGIPRA
-743 VAEAVQAKLHQ
+743 VAEAVQVKLHQ
-754 GKQAEA
+754 GNQAEA
-760 SPLMEVAEDSEPY
+760 SPLMEVAEPSQGFE
-773 QS
+773 

>member
-1 MIIPALMILGII
+1 
-13 TTTLDEMKSKD
+13 
-24 GIYYLTVKNESTKT
+24 
-38 ASLDKTSWIKI
+38 
-49 EGEQITVKEGSSERT
+49 
-64 YSYDT
+64 
-69 ENNEFVRDSEKYSC
+69 
-83 MIYDGLLTL
+83 
-92 SGDQPQKELP
+92 
-102 EYVSPNSSWYSGY
+102 
-115 EKGQVKIKDW
+115 
-125 DWMSDTP
+125 
-132 FNNYFWLGEGG
+132 
-143 YKKYRYNT
+143 
-151 ERPRPP
+151 
-157 FFAIIESMNNLIKSK
+157 MNNLIKPK

-184 HKDKNGTIIYVGKA
+184 YKDKNGTIIYVGKA

-236 EASLLEIN
+236 EALLLEIN

-262 YPFIKITNERYPR
+262 YPFIKITNEHYPR

-322 CFYYHLGQCMA
+322 CFYYHIGQCMS
-333 HTVCHKDKAYFKGM
+333 HTICKKDEDYFKSM

-361 IIDELKLKM
+361 IIDNLKGKM
-370 NTAAQNMEFE
+370 AAAAQTMEFE

-443 YNDPDEDFLTYVGQ
+443 FNDPDEDFLTYVGQ

-464 LIPNE
+464 LVPNE
-469 ILIPQDI
+469 VLIPQDI
-476 DEEAVK
+476 DQEAVK
-482 ALVDTKVLK
+482 ALVDSKILK

-517 LLEKSMEKTQGAIEN
+517 LLEKSVEKTQGAIEN
-532 LGKLLQ
+532 LGRLLQ

-590 SMREVIRRRYSRVM
+590 SMREVIRRRYGRVQ
-604 RDGLT
+604 REGLT

-658 PLQVIELSRTSQEFF
+658 PLEVVDLSRNSQEFF

-696 NSFSSQLDGIEGL
+696 NSFSSQLDGIDGL
-709 GPKRKQL
+709 GSKRKQN
-716 LMKHFKSLTKIKE
+716 LMRHFKSLTKIKE
-729 ATVDEIVTVGIPQA
+729 ASVDEIVEVGVPRA
-743 VAEAVQAKLHQ
+743 VAEAVQRKLNPQ
-754 GKQAEA
+754 EAEVL
-760 SPLMEVAEDSEPY
+760 PQVAEESVEYQTEGDHHEP
-773 QS
+773 